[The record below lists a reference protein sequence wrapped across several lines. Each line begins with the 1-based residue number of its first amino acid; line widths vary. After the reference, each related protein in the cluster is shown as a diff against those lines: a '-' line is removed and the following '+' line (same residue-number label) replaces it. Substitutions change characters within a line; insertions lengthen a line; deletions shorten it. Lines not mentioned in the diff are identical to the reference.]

1 MAAPPKKMG
10 LSLYANLL
18 DPSKPDSA
26 TATISSAPVR
36 YDDQNAK
43 QGGAIDEA
51 QKRKDAA
58 LQFQPVRRPAV
69 ASKKDGAKKM
79 GGKGGHMFSSSTTSA
94 SVVDSSAVG
103 STPSV
108 QRSNFEDWVGDE
120 DEDSFFLE
128 NRDKPKPERGGRKNK
143 KKKGGKG
150 EAVVATRSWSWDDV
164 YDPSMPNNYADY
176 KGSEE
181 QVMEIRDWKARLY
194 YHRVKGGK
202 KNAFAAQ
209 ETVKKAAVNSMF
221 APPASLSFAP
231 PSFDQTPTK
240 PAPPL
245 GDDDDEYYPPSVPS
259 RLPDTSDSYEP
270 PPAFSTPVQPRP
282 ISMDPRRAAMP
293 PPPPP
298 VSTPVLPTPPVISAD
313 AAAAIAAKKAE
324 AAAKIAAFKA
334 KVEAH
339 KAAKAAAENGGI
351 AAVTTASEVPATPAL
366 PVAQPVVSEPVHALP
381 LPPPLP
387 PPPAAEEQ
395 EPGAT
400 ISRAPVRYTA
410 PPATETLPT
419 AVDVE
424 AEAEEEA
431 RSNRPGQKGFAE
443 RLLKK
448 YGWEKGKGLGAQ
460 GNEGITTA
468 IVAKAEKRK
477 KLADAEGGGWAK
489 PANMGKLVGGK
500 RRKVGDG
507 GGDGEGEG
515 EMSSVVRLSNMLR
528 GLDVEVEVG
537 EKDLYG
543 EIGREMEG
551 EYGKVERVFIWRR
564 SREDEV
570 EKVDGGVVGDGG
582 EEGGDEV
589 FVKFV
594 SPLSA
599 LRAVGGCEGMEF
611 AGNVVQARFWGVED
625 FEEGRYE
632 YKRLSA
638 RHNTTNA
645 NPLPILFVSARAVM
659 AAPSVWTLL
668 TLPPEM
674 RNRIYR
680 EVLNGEDIRISSSDR
695 SFPIEPAILR
705 TCRQA
710 RNEALAIYYKENTFV
725 FRIYENDARNLIKFC
740 KLSLLHKDSETD
752 FEVASS
758 RNWKNLMVW
767 AAAIFRDECTVP
779 MLMYPD
785 GDTAVPAAFHVL
797 EVASQL
803 KKCGVVWPAAEAV
816 LGQMRMAM
824 AAENF
829 AWRYDLRDQAVDP
842 GGGRI

>member
-1 MAAPPKKMG
+1 MAAPAKKMG

-18 DPSKPDSA
+18 DTSKPDSA

-36 YDDQNAK
+36 YDNQNAK
-43 QGGAIDEA
+43 QGGATDEA

-69 ASKKDGAKKM
+69 ASKKDGAKKV
-79 GGKGGHMFSSSTTSA
+79 GGKGGGGHMFSSSTTSA
-94 SVVDSSAVG
+94 SLAADSSAVG
-103 STPSV
+103 STPNV

-128 NRDKPKPERGGRKNK
+128 SRDKPKPERGGRKNK

-150 EAVVATRSWSWDDV
+150 GTGQEVVATRSWSWDDV

-202 KNAFAAQ
+202 KNTSAQ
-209 ETVKKAAVNSMF
+209 ETVKKPAVNSMF
-221 APPASLSFAP
+221 APPASLTFAP

-282 ISMDPRRAAMP
+282 TMDPRRAAMP

-298 VSTPVLPTPPVISAD
+298 PAVIPVPPVISAD

-339 KAAKAAAENGGI
+339 KAAKAAAENGGT
-351 AAVTTASEVPATPAL
+351 AAVTAASEVPATPAL
-366 PVAQPVVSEPVHALP
+366 PIAQPVVSEPVHALP
-381 LPPPLP
+381 AP
-387 PPPAAEEQ
+387 PPPEAVVEEQ
-395 EPGAT
+395 EVGAI

-410 PPATETLPT
+410 PLATETIPT
-419 AVDVE
+419 TVDVE
-424 AEAEEEA
+424 AEADEEA

-500 RRKVGDG
+500 RRKVDG
-507 GGDGEGEG
+507 GEGGDGDGEGK
-515 EMSSVVRLSNMLR
+515 MSSVVKLSNMLT

-551 EYGKVERVFIWRR
+551 EYGKVERVFIYRR
-564 SREDEV
+564 SEGSE
-570 EKVDGGVVGDGG
+570 EGG

-611 AGNVVQARFWGVED
+611 AGNVVKARFWGVED
-625 FEEGRYE
+625 FEEGRY
-632 YKRLSA
+632 
-638 RHNTTNA
+638 T
-645 NPLPILFVSARAVM
+645 
-659 AAPSVWTLL
+659 
-668 TLPPEM
+668 
-674 RNRIYR
+674 
-680 EVLNGEDIRISSSDR
+680 
-695 SFPIEPAILR
+695 
-705 TCRQA
+705 
-710 RNEALAIYYKENTFV
+710 
-725 FRIYENDARNLIKFC
+725 
-740 KLSLLHKDSETD
+740 
-752 FEVASS
+752 
-758 RNWKNLMVW
+758 
-767 AAAIFRDECTVP
+767 
-779 MLMYPD
+779 
-785 GDTAVPAAFHVL
+785 
-797 EVASQL
+797 
-803 KKCGVVWPAAEAV
+803 
-816 LGQMRMAM
+816 
-824 AAENF
+824 
-829 AWRYDLRDQAVDP
+829 
-842 GGGRI
+842 

>member
-18 DPSKPDSA
+18 DTSKPDSSA

-36 YDDQNAK
+36 YDNQNAK
-43 QGGAIDEA
+43 QGGATDEA

-69 ASKKDGAKKM
+69 NSKKDGAKKV
-79 GGKGGHMFSSSTTSA
+79 GGKGGGGHMFSSSTTSA
-94 SVVDSSAVG
+94 SLAADSSAVG

-128 NRDKPKPERGGRKNK
+128 NREKAKPERGGRKNK

-150 EAVVATRSWSWDDV
+150 QEVVATRSWSWDDF

-202 KNAFAAQ
+202 KNTSVQ

-221 APPASLSFAP
+221 APPASLGFAP

-245 GDDDDEYYPPSVPS
+245 ADDDDEYYPPSVPS

-282 ISMDPRRAAMP
+282 TSMDPRRAAMP

-298 VSTPVLPTPPVISAD
+298 AVVPVPPVLSED

-339 KAAKAAAENGGI
+339 KAAKAAAENGGL
-351 AAVTTASEVPATPAL
+351 AAVSVASELPATPAL
-366 PVAQPVVSEPVHALP
+366 PVTQPVVSEPVHALP
-381 LPPPLP
+381 PPP
-387 PPPAAEEQ
+387 PPPAAAEQ
-395 EPGAT
+395 QEVSAT

-410 PPATETLPT
+410 PPVPADNTTATAADIQADADEET
-419 AVDVE
+419 
-424 AEAEEEA
+424 

-507 GGDGEGEG
+507 GEGGDGEA
-515 EMSSVVRLSNMLR
+515 EMSSVVRLSNMLT

-551 EYGKVERVFIWRR
+551 EYGKVERVFIYRR
-564 SREDEV
+564 S
-570 EKVDGGVVGDGG
+570 GGVGGVGDGG

-611 AGNVVQARFWGVED
+611 AGNVVKARFWGVED

-632 YKRLSA
+632 
-638 RHNTTNA
+638 
-645 NPLPILFVSARAVM
+645 
-659 AAPSVWTLL
+659 
-668 TLPPEM
+668 
-674 RNRIYR
+674 
-680 EVLNGEDIRISSSDR
+680 
-695 SFPIEPAILR
+695 
-705 TCRQA
+705 
-710 RNEALAIYYKENTFV
+710 
-725 FRIYENDARNLIKFC
+725 
-740 KLSLLHKDSETD
+740 
-752 FEVASS
+752 
-758 RNWKNLMVW
+758 
-767 AAAIFRDECTVP
+767 
-779 MLMYPD
+779 
-785 GDTAVPAAFHVL
+785 
-797 EVASQL
+797 
-803 KKCGVVWPAAEAV
+803 
-816 LGQMRMAM
+816 
-824 AAENF
+824 
-829 AWRYDLRDQAVDP
+829 
-842 GGGRI
+842 

>member
-1 MAAPPKKMG
+1 MAAPAKKLG

-18 DPSKPDSA
+18 DTSKPDSV

-36 YDDQNAK
+36 YDNAK
-43 QGGAIDEA
+43 QGGATDEA

-58 LQFQPVRRPAV
+58 LQFQPVRRPV
-69 ASKKDGAKKM
+69 GNSKKDGAKKV

-94 SVVDSSAVG
+94 SVMDSSALG

-128 NRDKPKPERGGRKNK
+128 SRDKPKPERGGRKNK

-150 EAVVATRSWSWDDV
+150 QEVVATRSWSWDNV

-202 KNAFAAQ
+202 KNGGTKAE
-209 ETVKKAAVNSMF
+209 ETVKKPAVNSKYGLQLILNRADDVLGMF
-221 APPASLSFAP
+221 APPASLNFAP

-240 PAPPL
+240 RAPPQQ
-245 GDDDDEYYPPSVPS
+245 DDDDEYYPPSVPS

-270 PPAFSTPVQPRP
+270 PPAFSTPARPTTTDPRTQT
-282 ISMDPRRAAMP
+282 SFDPRRAAMP

-298 VSTPVLPTPPVISAD
+298 PAPTPVLPTAPVLSAD

-339 KAAKAAAENGGI
+339 KAAKAAAENGGV
-351 AAVTTASEVPATPAL
+351 AAVTATSEVPATPAL
-366 PVAQPVVSEPVHALP
+366 PVAQPAMSEPIHV
-381 LPPPLP
+381 LP
-387 PPPAAEEQ
+387 PPPPPAEEQ
-395 EPGAT
+395 VPEPGAV

-410 PPATETLPT
+410 PPAPLDNTPAT
-419 AVDVE
+419 AADVE
-424 AEAEEEA
+424 AEAEEET

-489 PANMGKLVGGK
+489 PANMGKLLGGK
-500 RRKVGDG
+500 RRKVDG
-507 GGDGEGEG
+507 GEGGDGEG
-515 EMSSVVRLSNMLR
+515 EMSSVVRLSNMLT

-551 EYGKVERVFIWRR
+551 EYGKVERVFIYRR
-564 SREDEV
+564 E
-570 EKVDGGVVGDGG
+570 GGDV

-632 YKRLSA
+632 
-638 RHNTTNA
+638 
-645 NPLPILFVSARAVM
+645 
-659 AAPSVWTLL
+659 
-668 TLPPEM
+668 
-674 RNRIYR
+674 
-680 EVLNGEDIRISSSDR
+680 
-695 SFPIEPAILR
+695 
-705 TCRQA
+705 
-710 RNEALAIYYKENTFV
+710 
-725 FRIYENDARNLIKFC
+725 
-740 KLSLLHKDSETD
+740 
-752 FEVASS
+752 
-758 RNWKNLMVW
+758 
-767 AAAIFRDECTVP
+767 
-779 MLMYPD
+779 
-785 GDTAVPAAFHVL
+785 
-797 EVASQL
+797 
-803 KKCGVVWPAAEAV
+803 
-816 LGQMRMAM
+816 
-824 AAENF
+824 
-829 AWRYDLRDQAVDP
+829 
-842 GGGRI
+842 

>member
-1 MAAPPKKMG
+1 MAAPPKKLG

-18 DPSKPDSA
+18 DTSKPDSA

-36 YDDQNAK
+36 YDNAK
-43 QGGAIDEA
+43 QGGATDDA

-69 ASKKDGAKKM
+69 NSKKDGAKKV

-94 SVVDSSAVG
+94 SVVDSG

-150 EAVVATRSWSWDDV
+150 QEVVATRSWSWDDV

-202 KNAFAAQ
+202 KNTSAQ
-209 ETVKKAAVNSMF
+209 ETVKKAVVNSMF

-240 PAPPL
+240 PAPQQD
-245 GDDDDEYYPPSVPS
+245 GDDEYYPPSVPS

-282 ISMDPRRAAMP
+282 TMDPRRAAMP

-298 VSTPVLPTPPVISAD
+298 PTAAPVIPTPPVLSAD

-339 KAAKAAAENGGI
+339 KAAKAGGV
-351 AAVTTASEVPATPAL
+351 APTTATIEVATTPAL
-366 PVAQPVVSEPVHALP
+366 PIAQPVVSEPAQLQ
-381 LPPPLP
+381 PPPPP
-387 PPPAAEEQ
+387 PPPAVEEQ
-395 EPGAT
+395 EPGAI

-410 PPATETLPT
+410 PLATETIPT
-419 AVDVE
+419 TVDVE
-424 AEAEEEA
+424 AEADEEEA
-431 RSNRPGQKGFAE
+431 RSNRPGQKDFAE

-500 RRKVGDG
+500 RRKMEGE
-507 GGDGEGEG
+507 GEGEG
-515 EMSSVVRLSNMLR
+515 EMSSVVRLSNMLT

-551 EYGKVERVFIWRR
+551 EYGKVERVFIYRR
-564 SREDEV
+564 
-570 EKVDGGVVGDGG
+570 GG
-582 EEGGDEV
+582 EGGEGGDEV

-611 AGNVVQARFWGVED
+611 AGNVVKARFWGVED

-632 YKRLSA
+632 
-638 RHNTTNA
+638 
-645 NPLPILFVSARAVM
+645 
-659 AAPSVWTLL
+659 
-668 TLPPEM
+668 
-674 RNRIYR
+674 
-680 EVLNGEDIRISSSDR
+680 
-695 SFPIEPAILR
+695 
-705 TCRQA
+705 
-710 RNEALAIYYKENTFV
+710 
-725 FRIYENDARNLIKFC
+725 
-740 KLSLLHKDSETD
+740 
-752 FEVASS
+752 
-758 RNWKNLMVW
+758 
-767 AAAIFRDECTVP
+767 
-779 MLMYPD
+779 
-785 GDTAVPAAFHVL
+785 
-797 EVASQL
+797 
-803 KKCGVVWPAAEAV
+803 
-816 LGQMRMAM
+816 
-824 AAENF
+824 
-829 AWRYDLRDQAVDP
+829 
-842 GGGRI
+842 

>member
-1 MAAPPKKMG
+1 MAAPPKKLG

-18 DPSKPDSA
+18 DTSKPDSA

-36 YDDQNAK
+36 YDNAK
-43 QGGAIDEA
+43 QGGATDEA
-51 QKRKDAA
+51 QKRKDGT
-58 LQFQPVRRPAV
+58 FQPVRRPV
-69 ASKKDGAKKM
+69 GNSKKDGTKKV

-150 EAVVATRSWSWDDV
+150 QEVVATRSWSWDDV

-202 KNAFAAQ
+202 KNTSAQ
-209 ETVKKAAVNSMF
+209 ETVKKAAVNSECPPPYLYDYANESVGMF

-240 PAPPL
+240 PAPPQQ
-245 GDDDDEYYPPSVPS
+245 DDDDEYYPPSVPS
-259 RLPDTSDSYEP
+259 GLPDTSDSYEP

-282 ISMDPRRAAMP
+282 SMDPRRAAMP

-298 VSTPVLPTPPVISAD
+298 PAPTPVLLTPPVLSAD

-339 KAAKAAAENGGI
+339 KAAKAAAENGGV
-351 AAVTTASEVPATPAL
+351 AAATTTSEVPATPAL
-366 PVAQPVVSEPVHALP
+366 PVAQPAMSEPVHV
-381 LPPPLP
+381 LPPPPP

-395 EPGAT
+395 VPEPGAT

-410 PPATETLPT
+410 PPAPSDNTPT
-419 AVDVE
+419 TAADVE
-424 AEAEEEA
+424 AEADEET

-500 RRKVGDG
+500 RRKME
-507 GGDGEGEG
+507 GEGEG
-515 EMSSVVRLSNMLR
+515 GMSPVIRLSNMLR
-528 GLDVEVEVG
+528 SLDVDVEIE

-551 EYGKVERVFIWRR
+551 EYGKVERVFIYRR
-564 SREDEV
+564 QGGGDE
-570 EKVDGGVVGDGG
+570 EG
-582 EEGGDEV
+582 EQGGDEV

-594 SPLSA
+594 NPLSA

-611 AGNVVQARFWGVED
+611 AGNVVKARFWAVED

-632 YKRLSA
+632 
-638 RHNTTNA
+638 
-645 NPLPILFVSARAVM
+645 
-659 AAPSVWTLL
+659 
-668 TLPPEM
+668 
-674 RNRIYR
+674 
-680 EVLNGEDIRISSSDR
+680 
-695 SFPIEPAILR
+695 
-705 TCRQA
+705 
-710 RNEALAIYYKENTFV
+710 
-725 FRIYENDARNLIKFC
+725 
-740 KLSLLHKDSETD
+740 
-752 FEVASS
+752 
-758 RNWKNLMVW
+758 
-767 AAAIFRDECTVP
+767 
-779 MLMYPD
+779 
-785 GDTAVPAAFHVL
+785 
-797 EVASQL
+797 
-803 KKCGVVWPAAEAV
+803 
-816 LGQMRMAM
+816 
-824 AAENF
+824 
-829 AWRYDLRDQAVDP
+829 
-842 GGGRI
+842 